1 MNFNTVNPYLNQ
13 LIKSGH
19 LEVLQFGKR
28 TFYQATERGRELEKS
43 LRDILDNL
51 ET

>member
-1 MNFNTVNPYLNQ
+1 MNFHTVNPYLEQ